1 MKWRLGM
8 VLLVSL
14 MIASV
19 LCGCN
24 RIDVDNTQ
32 PSASGGPTGNSTES
46 VQPTIDDEPKGK
58 LIELYLIGGQS
69 NAVGSSEHKGQLPGV
84 YKNVGYAGCCEM
96 MRTGV
101 PSGQYNLQKFYW
113 EVKAGYGG
121 TTTRVGPEYGMAQVL
136 DPYYTGET
144 KAFIFK
150 SAAGATNLLNV
161 EFGAGNWYPRSL
173 WDEGY
178 DPGKTSESMG
188 FQYYWFVENF
198 RLVYNKLVEDGFHP
212 VVKGMAWMQGES
224 DLPYYRA
231 YEKLIK
237 TFITDLRND
246 LVQITGD
253 ESLYQMPFVMGEI
266 CTSFDGYNNPH
277 APKFNAMLADVAAEM
292 ENVYVI
298 DTSDFA
304 CVDQYGNVVGTDRY
318 HFNWAD
324 MEQLG
329 ARFANKLVE
338 VNNTTNQN

>member
-1 MKWRLGM
+1 MKRRLGM

-32 PSASGGPTGNSTES
+32 PSASGGPTGNNTES

-101 PSGQYNLQKFYW
+101 PSGQYNLQNFYW

-121 TTTRVGPEYGMAQVL
+121 ITTRVGPEYGMAQVL

-198 RLVYNKLVEDGFHP
+198 RLVYNKLVEDGYHP

-224 DLPYYRA
+224 DLPFYRA
-231 YEKLIK
+231 YENLIK
-237 TFITDLRND
+237 TFITDLRSD

-253 ESLYQMPFVMGEI
+253 EKLYQMPFVMGEI
-266 CTSFDGYNNPH
+266 CTSFDGYNNPY
-277 APKFNAMLADVAAEM
+277 APKFNAMLADAAAAM

-304 CVDQYGNVVGTDRY
+304 CVDQYGNVVGSDRY

-329 ARFANKLVE
+329 IRFASKLVE